1 MTFATNRA
9 ASAHDLLADGLR
21 LDLHPQGALEELIF
35 AHLLITAAALRQIDA
50 VGSEASFTERDR
62 TARAFFR
69 AVRELRAIQRNRP
82 EPADEK
88 NIKLGNEP
96 DKSLKTREAV
106 ASDPEPEAEQHT
118 RAEEP
123 PRVLPFRR
131 PAPKVGRNEPCP
143 CGSAMKFKRCCG
155 G

>member
-1 MTFATNRA
+1 MIAMNGA
-9 ASAHDLLADGLR
+9 AGAQDILAAGLR
-21 LDLHPQGALEELIF
+21 SDLAPKGALEELVF
-35 AHLLITAAALRQIDA
+35 AHLLVTAAALRQIDA
-50 VGSEASFTERDR
+50 MGSEASFTERDR

-88 NIKLGNEP
+88 NIRLQNEP
-96 DKSLKTREAV
+96 EKSLKTKETV
-106 ASDPEPEAEQHT
+106 SSDPEPAAEEHT
-118 RAEEP
+118 RAEHP
-123 PRVLPFRR
+123 PRILPFRR
-131 PAPKVGRNEPCP
+131 PAPKVGRNELCP

>member
-1 MTFATNRA
+1 MTFATNGA

-21 LDLHPQGALEELIF
+21 LDLRPQGALEELVF
-35 AHLLITAAALRQIDA
+35 AHLLVTAAALRQIDA

-88 NIKLGNEP
+88 HIRLQNEP
-96 DKSLKTREAV
+96 GNSLKTQETV
-106 ASDPEPEAEQHT
+106 STDPEPAAEEHTSAEQT
-118 RAEEP
+118 
-123 PRVLPFRR
+123 PRILPFRR
-131 PAPKVGRNEPCP
+131 TAPKVGRNEPCP
-143 CGSAMKFKRCCG
+143 CGSAMKFKRCRG

>member
-1 MTFATNRA
+1 MTFATNGA
-9 ASAHDLLADGLR
+9 ASAHDLLAAGLR
-21 LDLHPQGALEELIF
+21 LDLHPQGALEELVF
-35 AHLLITAAALRQIDA
+35 AHLLVTAAALRQIDA
-50 VGSEASFTERDR
+50 MGLEAPLTERDR

-88 NIKLGNEP
+88 NIRLENEP
-96 DKSLKTREAV
+96 EKSLKTQQTV
-106 ASDPEPEAEQHT
+106 SSDPEPAAEEPSKAEQ
-118 RAEEP
+118 P